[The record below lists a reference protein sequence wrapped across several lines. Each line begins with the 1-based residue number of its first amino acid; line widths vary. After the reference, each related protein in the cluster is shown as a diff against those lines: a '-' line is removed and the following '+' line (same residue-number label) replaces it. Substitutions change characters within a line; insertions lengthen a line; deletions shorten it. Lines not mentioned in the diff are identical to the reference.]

1 MIQLEPA
8 TISMLIYVAIFVGVL
23 LAFEG
28 VRQLVFRDETKGEA
42 RNRRMQMIERGAT
55 TDDVLQLLR
64 DPALLAAGGSKGG
77 PVVRLRRLLVH
88 AGFSFGLF
96 GYFLITLIVGAV
108 VFAAASQYLAPR
120 HAIFAAFASA
130 LLLPYVAM
138 LYLKAE
144 RTKKLT
150 SQLPDALDLMSRALK
165 VGHPISVTIGSV
177 ASDMP
182 DPIGTEFGII
192 QDQISYG
199 DDVATAFRD
208 FAERVGTEDAE
219 YLAVSIGIQHG
230 TGGNLSRILEVLAKV
245 IRDRFTMRKKI
256 KAISAEGRLS
266 GIILTALPIL
276 IYLSVELT
284 TPSYYGD
291 VRGDPLFPMFAYTI
305 LGLIVAQGFI
315 LFRLVK
321 FKF

>member
-8 TISMLIYVAIFVGVL
+8 TISMLIYVAVFVGVL

-28 VRQLVFRDETKGEA
+28 LRQLVFRDETKGEA
-42 RNRRMQMIERGAT
+42 RNRRMQMIQHGAS

-64 DPALLAAGGSKGG
+64 DPALLSEGGSKGG
-77 PVVRLRRLLVH
+77 PVARLRRLLIH
-88 AGFSFGLF
+88 AGMTFGLF
-96 GYFLITLIVGAV
+96 GYFLITLGVGGLA
-108 VFAAASQYLAPR
+108 FAAASQFIAPV
-120 HAIFAAFASA
+120 HSA
-130 LLLPYVAM
+130 LAAIAAAVVLPYAVM
-138 LYLKAE
+138 VSLKAE

-165 VGHPISVTIGSV
+165 VGHPIAVTVGSV
-177 ASDMP
+177 ATDMP
-182 DPIGTEFGII
+182 DPIGSEFGII

-199 DDVATAFRD
+199 DDVATAFHD

-245 IRDRFTMRKKI
+245 IRDRHIMRKKI
-256 KAISAEGRLS
+256 MAISAEGRLS
-266 GIILTALPIL
+266 GIILTALPVM
-276 IYLSVELT
+276 IYLSIELS

-291 VRGDPLFPMFAYTI
+291 VRSDPLFPLFAYAI